1 MQPFLWHFCRL
12 ENLRRLGRLGRLENL
27 ESLVN
32 LRKTLH
38 DLEIPNL
45 SKHPNFPKLPYN
57 ICTPHSAV
65 DCKIFC

>member
-1 MQPFLWHFCRL
+1 
-12 ENLRRLGRLGRLENL
+12 
-27 ESLVN
+27 VN

-45 SKHPNFPKLPYN
+45 SKYPNFPKLPYN